1 MLKALGFQTVILP
14 AFLRGTSLQRK
25 WIRNSTRPLLAEEEK
40 IVADRLCI
48 GEGEWDCGT
57 VGGEGDTSPC
67 SGQHMSG
74 RLSPGRVVASG
85 DLEGAREEGKG
96 RREV

>member
-48 GEGEWDCGT
+48 GEGEWDCALWDCER
-57 VGGEGDTSPC
+57 GGG
-67 SGQHMSG
+67 H
-74 RLSPGRVVASG
+74 LA
-85 DLEGAREEGKG
+85 L
-96 RREV
+96 